1 MRRSIL
7 TCCIA
12 LTGALLSAQTDT
24 ADVVPTLSYPTDTTP
39 KPAPK
44 PFVFKPTL
52 GLGVGTFSFFGDVY
66 SKNLANFQVANIG
79 YELSIS
85 QKIAPG
91 LRFGFYTLFGNM
103 EANERLLTRNVN
115 FRSQI
120 RAGGGHLEYNFEQL
134 LKPNR
139 NISPWISV
147 GFESFEFLSKADLY
161 DRNGLMYHYWSDG
174 SIRSMPENHPFAWQ
188 ASFLQRD
195 YVYESDIRELNLDG
209 FGKYAERSWAVP
221 VGVGFN
227 MHISEKWDARIGAT
241 IHFTFTDHVDGI
253 TENSVGTRAGNSKN
267 DHFVMSAFSIRYNL
281 TGPNST
287 TDENGNDPYENV
299 DYLAMDKDDY
309 DGDGVIDFNDS
320 CGETPK
326 GVPVDAKGCPLDADG
341 DLTADY
347 RDDEAGTPTTLI
359 ADEFG
364 VGLSDSMIL
373 YKWERYM
380 DSTGKFAPTVVIN
393 SNEGK
398 TGTAPGDKK
407 TYMVLLGKYN
417 SGISNAQ
424 MMKFLSVPDIA
435 TFPESDSSTVY
446 TAGKFGDMRDAEKH
460 RKQLEAEGFNK
471 PVIVYRSAD
480 GKFVE
485 VNDVFVNNSGGSSN
499 NGNNNS
505 GNNGGNN
512 STAGNNSENNSGN
525 TASGN
530 NSGNNSNSG
539 NNTAGNNSGNN
550 NSGNTTSGNNSG
562 NNSSSGNNTAGNN
575 SGNNNSGNTN
585 SGGNTNATPSGPTG
599 EGVVLRVQLG
609 AYSRPLPKSV
619 FKDVPDLIEV
629 RTEDGLYKYMTGS
642 FTNFQNAINHKIAM
656 EQRGY
661 KGAFVTAYRNGKRI
675 PLSEAGAVYVK
686 AESEDLNENKVGG
699 TDVKNLVEYR
709 VQLGV
714 YKNEPSESDKQKLN
728 GVQGIQRGT
737 TPQGLIRYTV
747 GSSSDFAQVNALK
760 EQLRAAGF
768 PDAFIIAFFKGES
781 ISVPEARELQK

>member
-7 TCCIA
+7 TLC
-12 LTGALLSAQTDT
+12 LTFIGAVLSAQTDT
-24 ADVVPTLSYPTDTTP
+24 TDQAPALSYPTDTAA
-39 KPAPK
+39 KPASK
-44 PFVFKPTL
+44 PFVFKPTV
-52 GLGVGTFSFFGDVY
+52 GIGVGTFSFFGDVY

-120 RAGGGHLEYNFEQL
+120 RVGGGNLEYNFDQL

-139 NISPWISV
+139 NISPWITV

-174 SIRSMPENHPFAWQ
+174 SIRSMPENDPFAWQ

-195 YVYESDIRELNLDG
+195 YVYESDVRELNVDG

-227 MHISEKWDARIGAT
+227 MHISDKWDARIGAT
-241 IHFTFTDHVDGI
+241 IHFTFTDYVDGI
-253 TENSVGTRAGNSKN
+253 TENSVGSRAGNSKN

-287 TDENGNDPYENV
+287 MDENGNDPYENV

-347 RDDEAGTPTTLI
+347 RDDEADTPTTLI

-364 VGLSDSMIL
+364 VGLTDSMIL

-407 TYMVLLGKYN
+407 TYMVMLGKYN

-435 TFPESDSSTVY
+435 TFPQSDSSTVY
-446 TAGKFGDMRDAEKH
+446 TAGKFGDMREAEKR
-460 RKQLEAEGFNK
+460 RKQLEADGFNK
-471 PVIVYRSAD
+471 SVIVYRSAD

-485 VNDVFVNNSGGSSN
+485 VNDVFVNNSGGTSNSGNNARDTSSV
-499 NGNNNS
+499 GNNNS
-505 GNNGGNN
+505 GNNAGNNSTAGNNAGNNGGNNNNSGNNNTSGNNSGNN
-512 STAGNNSENNSGN
+512 STAGNNSGGNNSGKNNSGN
-525 TASGN
+525 
-530 NSGNNSNSG
+530 SNS
-539 NNTAGNNSGNN
+539 S
-550 NSGNTTSGNNSG
+550 
-562 NNSSSGNNTAGNN
+562 
-575 SGNNNSGNTN
+575 
-585 SGGNTNATPSGPTG
+585 GNTNATPTGPTG

-619 FKDVPDLIEV
+619 FRDVPDLIEV
-629 RTEDGLYKYMTGS
+629 KTEDGLYKYMTGS
-642 FTNFQNAINHKIAM
+642 FTNFQDAINHKIAM

-661 KGAFVTAYRNGKRI
+661 KGAFVTAYKNGKRI
-675 PLSEAGAVYVK
+675 PLSDAGAVYVK
-686 AESEDLNENKVGG
+686 AEPEDLNENKVGG
-699 TDVKNLVEYR
+699 TDVKSMVEYR

-714 YKNEPSESDKQKLN
+714 YKNEPSEADKQKLN
-728 GVQGIQRGT
+728 SVQGVQRGT
-737 TPQGLIRYTV
+737 TSQGLIRYTV
-747 GSSSDFAQVNALK
+747 GSSSDFAKVNALK

-768 PDAFIIAFFKGES
+768 PDAFIIAFFKGEP

>member
-7 TCCIA
+7 TLY
-12 LTGALLSAQTDT
+12 LTFIGAVLSAQTDT
-24 ADVVPTLSYPTDTTP
+24 TDQVPTLSYPTDTAA

-44 PFVFKPTL
+44 SFVFKPTL

-91 LRFGFYTLFGNM
+91 LRLGFYTLFGNI

-120 RAGGGHLEYNFEQL
+120 RVGGGHVEYNFDQL

-147 GFESFEFLSKADLY
+147 GFESFEFLSKADVY

-174 SIRSMPENHPFAWQ
+174 SIRSMPENDPFAWQ

-195 YVYESDIRELNLDG
+195 YVYESDVRELNVDG

-241 IHFTFTDHVDGI
+241 IHFTFTDYVDGI
-253 TENSVGTRAGNSKN
+253 TENSVGARAGNSKN

-287 TDENGNDPYENV
+287 MDENGNDPYENV

-359 ADEFG
+359 ADEYG
-364 VGLSDSMIL
+364 VGLTDSMIL

-380 DSTGKFAPTVVIN
+380 DSTGKFAPTIIIN

-407 TYMVLLGKYN
+407 TYMVMLGKYN

-435 TFPESDSSTVY
+435 TFPQSDSSTVY
-446 TAGKFGDMRDAEKH
+446 TAGKFGDMREAEKR
-460 RKQLEAEGFNK
+460 RKQLEADGFNK
-471 PVIVYRSAD
+471 SVIVYRSAD

-485 VNDVFVNNSGGSSN
+485 VNDVFVNNSGGTSNSGNNAGGTSSG
-499 NGNNNS
+499 GNNNS
-505 GNNGGNN
+505 GNNAGNNSTAGNNAGNNGGNNNNSGNNNTSGNNSGNN
-512 STAGNNSENNSGN
+512 STAGNNSG
-525 TASGN
+525 GN
-530 NSGNNSNSG
+530 NSG
-539 NNTAGNNSGNN
+539 GNNSGNN
-550 NSGNTTSGNNSG
+550 NSGNS
-562 NNSSSGNNTAGNN
+562 NSS
-575 SGNNNSGNTN
+575 
-585 SGGNTNATPSGPTG
+585 GNTNATPTGPTG

-619 FKDVPDLIEV
+619 FRDVPDLIEV
-629 RTEDGLYKYMTGS
+629 KTEDGLYKYMTGS
-642 FTNFQNAINHKIAM
+642 FTNFQDAINHKIAM

-661 KGAFVTAYRNGKRI
+661 KGAFVTAYKNGKRI

-686 AESEDLNENKVGG
+686 VEPEDLNENKVGG
-699 TDVKNLVEYR
+699 TDVKSMVEYR

-714 YKNEPSESDKQKLN
+714 YKNEPSEADKQKLN
-728 GVQGIQRGT
+728 SVRGVQRGT
-737 TPQGLIRYTV
+737 TSQGLIRYTV
-747 GSSSDFAQVNALK
+747 GSSSDFAQVNVLK

-768 PDAFIIAFFKGES
+768 PDAFIIAFFKGEP